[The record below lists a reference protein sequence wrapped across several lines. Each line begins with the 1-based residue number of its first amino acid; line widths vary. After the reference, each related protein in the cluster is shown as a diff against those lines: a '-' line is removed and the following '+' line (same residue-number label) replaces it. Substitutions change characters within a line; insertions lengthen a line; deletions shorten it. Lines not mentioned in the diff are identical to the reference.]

1 MSKVIKNTASYFL
14 FLILLSSCYNDYNDQ
29 KSKAISSLEKTTM
42 QDYNKLKS
50 LKNNDI
56 ESILK
61 IAKLNLL
68 EIEKKEFDSVAI
80 ELIYFEYRD
89 YLNCINTIYESLK
102 KIDNLNDII
111 TNNSNQLQNMKD
123 DYNNSRSK
131 RDDLEKYLLEEI
143 EIVKETSRSVNDV
156 TKKIKQETI
165 RFNNL
170 NKQIEE
176 FIN

>member
-1 MSKVIKNTASYFL
+1 MSNVIKNTISYFL
-14 FLILLSSCYNDYNDQ
+14 FLILLFSCHNNYNNQ
-29 KSKAISSLEKTTM
+29 KSNTISNLEKITI

-50 LKNNDI
+50 LKTNDV
-56 ESILK
+56 ENTLE

-68 EIEKKEFDSVAI
+68 KIEDKELDSITI

-89 YLNCINTIYESLK
+89 YLNCINIIYESLK
-102 KIDNLNDII
+102 KINNLNSIL
-111 TNNSNQLQNMKD
+111 TNNTNQLKNMKD

-143 EIVKETSRSVNDV
+143 EIVKETSRMVNDV
-156 TKKIKQETI
+156 TKKIELETV
-165 RFNNL
+165 RFNDL
-170 NKQIEE
+170 NKKIEE